1 MIEIRTAQNVV
12 IAYEPVSLRDR
23 IIAYTLDFLILCVA
37 SLIITGI
44 GAALGSGYK
53 DWFLFT
59 FVLGIL
65 PVLLFYT
72 PLSEILWG
80 GKTLGKAALRLKVI
94 KLNGRKP
101 EVGDY
106 LIRGVFRMIDIYMSG
121 GALASIMV
129 LTTDKHQRL
138 GDYLSNTVVIKDDS
152 NVHVTVK
159 EFVNMRSKDDHKPI
173 YPQAAALTEESAIL
187 IKVVLDRYQNYP
199 NDASRQLIKELFL
212 RIITELK
219 IEPLQFASS
228 EQVLKQV
235 LRDYVALTR

>member
-23 IIAYTLDFLILCVA
+23 IFAYALDFLILCA
-37 SLIITGI
+37 ATLLISAI
-44 GAALGSGYK
+44 GALIGSGNK
-53 DWFLFT
+53 DWGNWT
-59 FVLGIL
+59 FMFGIL

-72 PLSEILWG
+72 PLCEIIWG
-80 GKTLGKAALRLKVI
+80 GKTVGKAALRLKVI

-106 LIRGVFRMIDIYMSG
+106 LIRGVFRMLDIYMSG
-121 GALASIMV
+121 GALASILI

-173 YPQAAALTEESAIL
+173 YPQAAALTEETAIL
-187 IKVVLDRYQNYP
+187 IKVVLDRYQTYP

-212 RIITELK
+212 RIVSELK
-219 IEPLQFASS
+219 IEPLQYASS

-235 LRDYVALTR
+235 LRDYVAMTR